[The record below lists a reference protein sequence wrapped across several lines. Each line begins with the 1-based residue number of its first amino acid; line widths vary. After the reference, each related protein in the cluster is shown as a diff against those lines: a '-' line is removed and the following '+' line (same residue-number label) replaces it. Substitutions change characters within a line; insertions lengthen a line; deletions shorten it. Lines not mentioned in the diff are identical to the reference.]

1 MEMVRHHEAEVFPVE
16 GPCGVSE
23 TMFPRMGKCCE
34 AKAGIFGTEY
44 NGSCP
49 YCSVL
54 KLPIDSSSLEIVT
67 LFECTR
73 CGYGKRVKGSTLLR

>member
-1 MEMVRHHEAEVFPVE
+1 MGGHPEAKVFSMEEA
-16 GPCGVSE
+16 CGVSE

-34 AKAGIFGTEY
+34 ARDGIFGTEY
-44 NGSCP
+44 NGCCP
-49 YCSVL
+49 CCSAL

-73 CGYGKRVKGSTLLR
+73 CGYGKRVKGSAFLR